1 MKFKLLLL
9 GVLLSFTIKAQQV
22 RKIYYDNRNNSVV
35 EYFRK
40 SKVLP
45 MLSENNM
52 SGFSTV
58 MVRVSKAGKIVSIT
72 DLLNSNN
79 VFFLVAKDAINSSD
93 GKWVIKPGINNQ
105 TFQITFY
112 MISGK
117 KDSLRRSGRL
127 VVDLQ
132 KPFGLNIDY
141 NSEPIEVTLLPTVK
155 IVYKEA
161 NLPIQ
166 RVE

>member
-1 MKFKLLLL
+1 MKFKLLLF
-9 GVLLSFTIKAQQV
+9 GVLLSCTIKAQQV
-22 RKIYYDNRNNSVV
+22 GKIYYDNRNNSVV

-58 MVRVSKAGKIVSIT
+58 IVRVSKEGKIVSIT
-72 DLLNSNN
+72 DLLKSNN
-79 VFFLVAKDAINSSD
+79 VFFLVAKDAINNSD
-93 GKWVIKPGINNQ
+93 GKWVIRPGINYQ

-155 IVYKEA
+155 IIYKEA
-161 NLPIQ
+161 HLPIE

>member
-22 RKIYYDNRNNSVV
+22 GKIYYDNRNNSVV

-93 GKWVIKPGINNQ
+93 GKWVIKPGVNNQ

>member
-22 RKIYYDNRNNSVV
+22 GKIYYDNRNNSVV

>member
-9 GVLLSFTIKAQQV
+9 GVLLSFTIKAQRV
-22 RKIYYDNRNNSVV
+22 GKIYYDNRNNSVV